1 MEVFS
6 LLEQYTAAN
15 IGLSLEQEREL
26 LAKYIHSTNQ
36 LEGNTLTLAQTQS
49 IIDNGEVS
57 GDQIKTRDILEQKG
71 TYKALVRMMKAVRE
85 QEPLSIDLIKEL
97 NWLTIGTIFQDDYY
111 FSYKEQGQKYGDFKV
126 KNNRIMITTS
136 DGKEALIEPLSS
148 PDNVAIN
155 MKMLLLQIENSDK
168 NVIEKAAFLAQEIW
182 LHQPFIDGNKRTAR
196 LLVNFLTMKKGSHSN
211 QVWEIDITY
220 IPMAKGFMYLT
231 AIIDVYSRY
240 IVGWGLSNSLDADSS
255 LNVVK
260 EAVQNH
266 GQPMILNSDQGSQFT
281 CSEYIEYLKGQQIQ
295 ISMDGKGR
303 ALDNIYIERFWR
315 TIKYQHIFLNPAK
328 SGIDL
333 FIGIKKWIEKYHY
346 KAHQGIDRT
355 KPINRYKLA
364 A

>member
-57 GDQIKTRDILEQKG
+57 GDHIKTRDILEQKG

-111 FSYKEQGQKYGDFKV
+111 LSYKEQGQKYGDFKV

-155 MKMLLLQIENSDK
+155 MKMLLLHIENSDK
-168 NVIEKAAFLAQEIW
+168 NVIEIAAFLAQEIL

-196 LLVNFLTMKKGSHSN
+196 LLVNFLTMKKGFPLFTYEN
-211 QVWEIDITY
+211 KGIYFNDLLVTQYTERKAELIEIFITE
-220 IPMAKGFMYLT
+220 
-231 AIIDVYSRY
+231 
-240 IVGWGLSNSLDADSS
+240 SLQNRMNEL
-255 LNVVK
+255 LNLGNNKTQKFSGV
-260 EAVQNH
+260 
-266 GQPMILNSDQGSQFT
+266 
-281 CSEYIEYLKGQQIQ
+281 
-295 ISMDGKGR
+295 
-303 ALDNIYIERFWR
+303 RFP
-315 TIKYQHIFLNPAK
+315 L
-328 SGIDL
+328 
-333 FIGIKKWIEKYHY
+333 
-346 KAHQGIDRT
+346 
-355 KPINRYKLA
+355 
-364 A
+364 

>member
-6 LLEQYTAAN
+6 LLKQYTAAN

-57 GDQIKTRDILEQKG
+57 GDHIKTRDILEQKG

-111 FSYKEQGQKYGDFKV
+111 LSYKEQGQKYGDFKV

-196 LLVNFLTMKKGSHSN
+196 LLVNFLTMKKGFPLF
-211 QVWEIDITY
+211 TY
-220 IPMAKGFMYLT
+220 ENKGAFFNDMLVTQYT
-231 AIIDVYSRY
+231 KGKAGIIEEF
-240 IVGWGLSNSLDADSS
+240 IIESLQNRINELLNLGDSKS
-255 LNVVK
+255 LNF
-260 EAVQNH
+260 N
-266 GQPMILNSDQGSQFT
+266 
-281 CSEYIEYLKGQQIQ
+281 
-295 ISMDGKGR
+295 
-303 ALDNIYIERFWR
+303 RFR
-315 TIKYQHIFLNPAK
+315 FML
-328 SGIDL
+328 
-333 FIGIKKWIEKYHY
+333 
-346 KAHQGIDRT
+346 
-355 KPINRYKLA
+355 
-364 A
+364 